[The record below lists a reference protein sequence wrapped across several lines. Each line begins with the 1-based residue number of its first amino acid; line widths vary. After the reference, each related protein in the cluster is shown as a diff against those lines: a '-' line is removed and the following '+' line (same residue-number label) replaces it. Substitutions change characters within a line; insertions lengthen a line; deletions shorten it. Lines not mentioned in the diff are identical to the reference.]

1 MTTRRTACSRA
12 RFSKRTTLQNRDRKG
27 AADRRRSGSALLMV
41 LWLSAA
47 LSAIAFTVAN
57 TVRSETERTSTEVD
71 SLRCYY
77 LATGAIERALVYVQ
91 WGDRYY
97 TAPQPVLRMQFPTGD
112 ATVELIP
119 ETSKLN
125 INQATP
131 QDLSNLLLTLG
142 VNPDRAAQ
150 IVAGI
155 QDWRSS
161 SAGGAYTGFDQHYL
175 GLKQSFQARHASFEE
190 IEELTL
196 VQGITPELFHGRYV
210 RDPQGRLVP
219 VAGLRDCVSVYG
231 AVNGFDVNTV
241 EPALMRS
248 IGISADTVSAIVA
261 MRLAGPIRSMNQLA
275 AFREREPGFSRLG
288 LGPSPIVTLRSTA
301 RLRLPNGQF
310 SDVQRSVAALVAFIS
325 LQVSPPFH
333 ILRWYDNAYSTR

>member
-1 MTTRRTACSRA
+1 
-12 RFSKRTTLQNRDRKG
+12 
-27 AADRRRSGSALLMV
+27 
-41 LWLSAA
+41 
-47 LSAIAFTVAN
+47 
-57 TVRSETERTSTEVD
+57 
-71 SLRCYY
+71 
-77 LATGAIERALVYVQ
+77 
-91 WGDRYY
+91 
-97 TAPQPVLRMQFPTGD
+97 MQFPTGE
-112 ATVELIP
+112 ASVELIP
-119 ETSKLN
+119 EISKLN

-131 QDLSNLLLTLG
+131 KDLGNLLVALG
-142 VNPDRAAQ
+142 ANTDRAAQ

-155 QDWRSS
+155 QDWRSA
-161 SAGGAYTGFDQHYL
+161 SAGGAYTHFDQHYL

-219 VAGLRDCVSVYG
+219 VAGLKDCVSVYG
-231 AVNGFDVNTV
+231 VVNGFDVNTV
-241 EPALMRS
+241 EAVLMRA

-261 MRLAGPIRSMNQLA
+261 MRQAAPIRSMDQLA
-275 AFREREPGFSRLG
+275 PFREREPGFSRLS
-288 LGPSPIVTLRSTA
+288 LGVSPLVTLRSTA

-310 SDVQRSVAALVAFIS
+310 SDVQRSVAALVAFIG

>member
-1 MTTRRTACSRA
+1 MT
-12 RFSKRTTLQNRDRKG
+12 K
-27 AADRRRSGSALLMV
+27 RSGSALLMV

-91 WGDRYY
+91 WGERYY
-97 TAPQPVLRMQFPTGD
+97 TAPQPIMRMQFSTGE

-119 ETSKLN
+119 EVSKLN

-131 QDLSNLLLTLG
+131 PDLMNLLQVLG
-142 VNPDRAAQ
+142 VSSDRAAR

-155 QDWRSS
+155 QDWRSA
-161 SAGGAYTGFDQHYL
+161 SAGGAYTQFDQHYL
-175 GLKQSFQARHASFEE
+175 GLKQSFQARHASVEE
-190 IEELTL
+190 IEELTV

-210 RDPQGRLVP
+210 RDAQGGLVP
-219 VAGLRDCVSVYG
+219 VAGLKDCVSVYG

-241 EPALMRS
+241 EPALMRA
-248 IGISADTVSAIVA
+248 IGISAETASAIVA
-261 MRLAGPIRSMNQLA
+261 RRRASPIRSMNELQG
-275 AFREREPGFSRLG
+275 FREREPAFSRLG
-288 LGPSPIVTLRSTA
+288 MDPSPLVTLRSTA

-310 SDVQRSVAALVAFIS
+310 SGVQRSVAALVAFIS
-325 LQVSPPFH
+325 VQVAPPFH